1 MEQRKEFIYAAKILS
16 ALADQLEN
24 EDNDNFID
32 IKEEDFDMTAFIYA
46 VGTIAPN
53 SLYQRLTVGRESNL
67 EFNHLQNKL
76 CFQYSYSEE

>member
-1 MEQRKEFIYAAKILS
+1 MEQRKEFIYATMILS
-16 ALADQLEN
+16 ALADQLQN

-53 SLYQRLTVGRESNL
+53 TLYQRLTGGSENNL

-76 CFQYSYSEE
+76 CFQFSNSDK